1 MNKRNIII
9 FTVLLLICVIIFFDF
24 LNMHYATD
32 TYNIIN
38 RGYVEYAIT
47 YSLNDGRIFMCAI
60 TLIAGFINMPI
71 KIYVVTLTFL
81 SLIVSCISIMKLKNI
96 VEKNKK
102 TENLFKE
109 IILIIIC
116 FTIIFNFMFL
126 ENMQFAETFVM
137 SMSILLYI
145 IGADILTSEEK
156 NRFIKT
162 CILVILGIFCYQGT
176 LGSFVVMVF
185 MFSIIKDKQKE
196 LLKNFIISGI
206 ICVIASATNLL
217 QIKICGALLGME
229 QNRFGSIKN
238 IFTMISYI
246 ISSLGYIL
254 VNTAGI
260 FPKYMFIGILFS
272 VVMIADIC
280 LHKDEKIIR
289 VYIILLTIISIG
301 VSFAINIFTSA
312 GFGTG
317 RMMFPIGA
325 LIGNIFLLLYSKTSI
340 FEDKKKIMSFMVIG
354 YFIIILINYVYII
367 NKHSEVEKLT
377 QNECRIIGEYIIN
390 YEKTTG
396 NTVNK
401 IAVYS
406 DNKPTYYYN
415 NIKNYSA
422 LCIRPLSVEWADNG
436 SISYWCDK
444 ELEEIQPSKEIYEV
458 YFKDKNW
465 DELCQEQFIFIDD
478 TMHYCIY

>member
-1 MNKRNIII
+1 MNKRNIVI
-9 FTVLLLICVIIFFDF
+9 FISLLLICVIIFWDF

-71 KIYVVTLTFL
+71 KAYVVVLTFL
-81 SLIVSCISIMKLKNI
+81 SLIVSCTSIMKLKSI

-102 TENLFKE
+102 AKNLFEE
-109 IILIIIC
+109 IILVIIC
-116 FTIIFNFMFL
+116 FTVVFNFMFL

-137 SMSILLYI
+137 AMSILLYI

-156 NRFIKT
+156 WCFIKT
-162 CILVILGIFCYQGT
+162 CILVTMGIFCYQGT
-176 LGSFVVMVF
+176 LGFFVVMVF
-185 MFSIIKDKQKE
+185 MLSIIKNKHKE
-196 LLKNFIISGI
+196 LLKKFIISGA
-206 ICVIASATNLL
+206 ICVIVAATNML

-238 IFTMISYI
+238 VFNMIRYI

-254 VNTAGI
+254 VNTAEI

-272 VVMIADIC
+272 VVLIADIY
-280 LHKDEKIIR
+280 LHKDEKTIR

-301 VSFAINIFTSA
+301 VSFAINIFTGA
-312 GFGTG
+312 GLGTA

-340 FEDKKKIMSFMVIG
+340 FRDKKKIMSFVIIV
-354 YFIIILINYVYII
+354 YFVIILVNYMYII
-367 NKHSEVEKLT
+367 NKHSKVEELT
-377 QNECRIIGEYIIN
+377 KSECKIIGEYIIN
-390 YEKTTG
+390 YETTTG

-436 SISYWCDK
+436 SISYWCNK
-444 ELEEIQPSKEIYEV
+444 ELKEI
-458 YFKDKNW
+458 
-465 DELCQEQFIFIDD
+465 
-478 TMHYCIY
+478 

>member
-9 FTVLLLICVIIFFDF
+9 FTVLLLICVIVFFDF

-71 KIYVVTLTFL
+71 KAYVLVLTFL
-81 SLIVSCISIMKLKNI
+81 SLIVSCISIMKLKSI

-102 TENLFKE
+102 TENLFEE
-109 IILIIIC
+109 IILVIIC
-116 FTIIFNFMFL
+116 FTVVFNFMFL

-137 SMSILLYI
+137 AMSILLYI

-156 NRFIKT
+156 RRFIKA

-176 LGSFVVMVF
+176 LGFFVVMVF
-185 MFSIIKDKQKE
+185 MFSIIKNKHKE
-196 LLKNFIISGI
+196 LLKNFIISGA
-206 ICVIASATNLL
+206 ICVIAAATNML

-238 IFTMISYI
+238 IFTMINYI

-260 FPKYMFIGILFS
+260 FPKYMFIGMLFS
-272 VVMIADIC
+272 VVIIADIY
-280 LHKDEKIIR
+280 LQKDEKIIR
-289 VYIILLTIISIG
+289 ASIFLLTIISIG
-301 VSFAINIFTSA
+301 VSFAINIFTGA
-312 GFGTG
+312 GFGTA

-325 LIGNIFLLLYSKTSI
+325 LIGNIFLLLYSKTNI
-340 FEDKKKIMSFMVIG
+340 FKDKKKIMSSVVIV
-354 YFIIILINYVYII
+354 YFVIISVNYMYII
-367 NKHSEVEKLT
+367 NEHSKVEELT
-377 QNECRIIGEYIIN
+377 QSECRIIGEYIIN
-390 YEKTTG
+390 YETTTG

-436 SISYWCDK
+436 SISYWCNK
-444 ELEEIQPSKEIYEV
+444 ELKEIQPSKEIYEM

-465 DELCQEQFIFIDD
+465 DELCEEQFVFIND
-478 TMHYCIY
+478 TLHYCI